1 LSKKTLSIISEN
13 PSLFQKLFTNLK
25 GLGYTIENLHPDEQ
39 SIVKLQ
45 KNHRDI
51 ILWTTGM
58 KEESLI
64 LIRKLRQ
71 QVDEMQTA
79 VYMLFTDHP
88 PSLDDRLEATK
99 AGVDDIISVRDDLNE
114 LKSKILLRETDYSK
128 SRKYAN
134 NLRRLVDTNYNLM
147 ISQGVENLCEL
158 AADYILTAYRPV
170 LLVFS
175 ISGRQPNDF
184 DYFNVFSSEDNTP
197 NLREKME
204 LSPLW
209 RQYLL
214 HDENLAGRDVTSTPL
229 LQSLPKFGIRASRL
243 SQFALQYKDNM
254 LGVLILGMDELL
266 DGEEET
272 SLLAFSQALSHR
284 ITEVRRFYGLQK
296 YGGKKESEFENYF
309 ERPNEDEILRQLSH
323 QLMRVLAADLCIY
336 MNYHEGF
343 RFLSPK
349 YLFIGERKVNLI
361 DKEKPPVLMLNDFP
375 TLEKMIGHRN
385 VKIID
390 LLEGKF
396 AEEFSQ
402 LPGLDTRQMKNMV
415 IFQLQ
420 VGAQIQG
427 YFVLGRGSIIKK
439 FLNKEIDD
447 SEKLIL
453 SATRALEEDRILKQ
467 AKLTIKQLERIFELG
482 TELTLDV
489 TLENILKKICGAIR
503 RTLGWNIVILDI
515 KNPYDENYKT
525 VGLLGLKD
533 ADYQSLIKGDNY
545 PIFHS
550 RLGKS
555 IQIGNSFFY
564 DHARVNDETRTEQ
577 DALRGEWNDNDWIY
591 VPIMSRGKQLGMIS
605 LNDPVERRRPSI
617 ERIRSIE
624 YFANQAAVVIEN
636 TELYEKL
643 KSSELR
649 YRMLAETMT
658 MGLVT
663 CNMSGKIIYVNTS
676 LARMLKYEDI
686 EHLLTKK
693 FYDFCNENSR
703 SKLEKTILSILTTKG
718 DVKAQADEVSGIE
731 IELIAADDEVIPFM
745 MYSSPFY
752 QQNEKIGFFGVLS
765 DLRNQKKIE
774 RMRSDFNSMIVHDLR
789 SPLNIIQGYVDI
801 VRTEVVGPVNEEQV
815 ELLTIA
821 KENVYK
827 LLKLID
833 NFLIASKLEAGHL
846 EIEPETNSLNNLM
859 ETIFDHYQVL
869 AKEKNI
875 KLEKKLDENIPYLS
889 FDKFRMEQ
897 VMRNYL
903 SNALKFT
910 PPDGKITISSKLRR
924 EERENGEMQMF
935 VDASVTDTGVGISE
949 AELNKVF
956 NKYAQTEAGKDA
968 QLKGTGLGLAICR
981 EIVELHKGE
990 VWVKSKLHEGST
1002 FGFTLPINSL
1012 EL

>member
-1 LSKKTLSIISEN
+1 MSKKTLSIISEN
-13 PSLFQKLFTNLK
+13 PSFFQKLFTNLK
-25 GLGYTIENLHPDEQ
+25 GLGYAIENLHPDEQ
-39 SIVKLQ
+39 SIIKLQ

-51 ILWTTGM
+51 ILWTSGLT
-58 KEESLI
+58 ENALN

-79 VYMLFTDHP
+79 VYVLFTDRT
-88 PSLDDRLEATK
+88 PSLNDRLEAMK
-99 AGVDDIISVRDDLNE
+99 VGVDDVISVRDDFNE

-158 AADYILTAYRPV
+158 AADYILGAYRPV
-170 LLVFS
+170 FLIFS
-175 ISGRQPNDF
+175 ISGRQPNEF
-184 DYFNVFSSEDNTP
+184 DYFNIFAAEE
-197 NLREKME
+197 NLRNLQEKME

-214 HDENLAGRDVTSTPL
+214 HDENLQGRDVTSTPL
-229 LQSLPKFGIRASRL
+229 LQSLPKLGIKAAKL

-266 DGEEET
+266 DSEEET

-296 YGGKKESEFENYF
+296 YGAKKESEFENYF

-323 QLMRVLAADLCIY
+323 QLMRVLSADLCLY

-385 VKIID
+385 TKIID
-390 LLEGKF
+390 LLENKL
-396 AEEFSQ
+396 AEEFGQ
-402 LPGLDTRQMKNMV
+402 WPGFDRKQMKNMV
-415 IFQLQ
+415 IFQVQ

-427 YFVLGRGSIIKK
+427 YFALGRESIIKK

-489 TLENILKKICGAIR
+489 TLENILKKICAAIR

-545 PIFHS
+545 PIFRS
-550 RLGKS
+550 RLEKS
-555 IQIGNSFFY
+555 IRIGNSFFY

-577 DALRGEWNDNDWIY
+577 DALRGEWNDSDWVY

-636 TELYEKL
+636 TELFEKL

-686 EHLLTKK
+686 EKLLNKK
-693 FYDFCNENSR
+693 FYDFCSVNSR
-703 SKLEKTILSILTTKG
+703 PKIEKTILSILTTKEE
-718 DVKAQADEVSGIE
+718 VKEQSDEVSGTE
-731 IELIAADDEVIPFM
+731 IELLAADDEVIPFM
-745 MYSSPFY
+745 IYSSPFY

-801 VRTEVVGPVNEEQV
+801 VRTEVVGPVNEEQI
-815 ELLTIA
+815 EL
-821 KENVYK
+821 
-827 LLKLID
+827 
-833 NFLIASKLEAGHL
+833 
-846 EIEPETNSLNNLM
+846 
-859 ETIFDHYQVL
+859 
-869 AKEKNI
+869 
-875 KLEKKLDENIPYLS
+875 
-889 FDKFRMEQ
+889 
-897 VMRNYL
+897 
-903 SNALKFT
+903 
-910 PPDGKITISSKLRR
+910 
-924 EERENGEMQMF
+924 
-935 VDASVTDTGVGISE
+935 
-949 AELNKVF
+949 LNKVRS
-956 NKYAQTEAGKDA
+956 YEQT
-968 QLKGTGLGLAICR
+968 TR
-981 EIVELHKGE
+981 YRFP
-990 VWVKSKLHEGST
+990 GS
-1002 FGFTLPINSL
+1002 GIAVGRHL
-1012 EL
+1012 EQE